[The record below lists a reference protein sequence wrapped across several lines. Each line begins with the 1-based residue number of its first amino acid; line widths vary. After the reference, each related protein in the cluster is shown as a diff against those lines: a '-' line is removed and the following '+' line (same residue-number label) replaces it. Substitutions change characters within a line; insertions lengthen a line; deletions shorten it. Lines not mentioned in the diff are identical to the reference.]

1 MRTRPFAILA
11 AALALLVGFSL
22 PSRAD
27 PSCPAGGQP
36 YPPFHAGA
44 EPFERAIAS
53 EAGYNPS
60 AGRLT
65 GITVPHHL
73 VAADLIARGI
83 VAAEGHRYDRI
94 ILISPDHFRRV
105 KGAFAT
111 TATGFDTVSGAVA
124 VDAGAVGSLLSSGS
138 VEESCLFAGEHGV
151 RAILPFLARLMPGV
165 PVVPIAISTRSTRR
179 DWDRLAGL
187 LAPLAGGRTLVVQ
200 STDFSHYLSGEEA
213 RRHDQQVL
221 NVIAAGDLDQLS
233 LLSQPDHL
241 NSLGATYVQ
250 MKVQRLANAATPVAI
265 ASANQEAYA
274 GRRLAETTGYLV
286 LVYGQFAGKSSY
298 DLAGG
303 DLVYLGGD
311 VHFARAMTRA
321 LADADAA
328 ERVVAAVR
336 ERTGGNPLIVN
347 LEGVIL
353 PNVPSGLPHMTLA
366 MPADMTA
373 DMMKRLGIV
382 AAGLANNHAG
392 DLGDAGRAETL
403 AALDAAGIAH
413 FGQGGRFDIG
423 RLSVLGLT
431 DIDSNGPPYSDLV
444 NEKLLE
450 SLLVADPARPVAAF
464 VHWGREYVPAPS
476 RRETDLAEAMRLRGA
491 TVIAGAH
498 PHVASDGLAALAGGE
513 AIMAYSLGNMI
524 FDQSSDRASG
534 RLLELR
540 VFEQGTVFARLV
552 DLPNLFD
559 LARGR

>member
-1 MRTRPFAILA
+1 MARMLLA
-11 AALALLVGFSL
+11 AALALLGLAVAT
-22 PSRAD
+22 RAD
-27 PSCPAGGQP
+27 PSCPADGQP
-36 YPPFHAGA
+36 YPPFYASA

-53 EAGYNPS
+53 EAGYKPS
-60 AGRLT
+60 AERLT

-73 VAADLIARGI
+73 VAADLIARGM
-83 VAAEGHRYDRI
+83 ATTRGHRYDRV
-94 ILISPDHFRRV
+94 ILLSPDHFRRV

-111 TATGFDTVSGAVA
+111 TVTGFDTVSGAVP
-124 VDAGAVGSLLSSGS
+124 VDAEAVATLLSSGN
-138 VEESCLFAGEHGV
+138 VEESCLFAVEHGV

-165 PVVPIAISTRSTRR
+165 PVVPVAISTRSTREE
-179 DWDRLAGL
+179 WDRLAGL
-187 LAPLAGGRTLVVQ
+187 LAPLAGDGTLVIQ

-221 NVIAAGDLDQLS
+221 NVIAAADLDQLS
-233 LLSQPDHL
+233 LLRQPDHL
-241 NSLGATYVQ
+241 DSLGATYVQ
-250 MKVQRLANAATPVAI
+250 MKLQRSVYGATPVAI
-265 ASANQEAYA
+265 ASANQEVYA

-286 LVYGQFAGKSSY
+286 FAYGNFAGKPSHV
-298 DLAGG
+298 LLGG

-311 VHFARAMTRA
+311 VHFARAMTTA

-328 ERVVAAVR
+328 ERVVAAVT

-373 DMMKRLGIV
+373 DMLKRFGV
-382 AAGLANNHAG
+382 VGAGLANNHAG

-403 AALDAAGIAH
+403 AALDAAGIAY

-423 RLSVLGLT
+423 RLAIVGLT
-431 DIDSNGPPYSDLV
+431 DIDSNGPPYIDLIDAP
-444 NEKLLE
+444 LLDN
-450 SLLVADPARPVAAF
+450 LLVADPARPVAAF

-476 RRETDLAEAMRLRGA
+476 PREADLSEKMRLRGA

-498 PHVASDGLAALAGGE
+498 PHVADGGLTALAGGE
-513 AIMAYSLGNMI
+513 AIMAYSLGNMV
-524 FDQSSDRASG
+524 FDQAADRASG
-534 RLLELR
+534 TLLELR